1 MKKYSLVA
9 ILLAGAVSAPAMAQD
24 SNDGFTGLRVEAI
37 GGYDQLKT
45 GSSTASDIE
54 GRDETVDGAL
64 YGAAVGYD
72 VDLGGFVVG
81 AEAELS
87 GTTAKQDADERLNT
101 PFGYRVNVDRDV
113 YVGGRVGFVVAPTT
127 MVYAKGGYTST
138 RVESVFTDNA
148 QDDGVDFDFE
158 TGQSIDGYRV
168 GAGVEQ
174 KIGSNAYAK
183 IEYRYSNYDHL
194 KFDDDVF
201 GDEALGIDLDRHQV
215 VAGVGLRF

>member
-9 ILLAGAVSAPAMAQD
+9 ILLAGAVPAPAMAQD
-24 SNDGFTGLRVEAI
+24 TNDGFTGLRIEAI

-45 GSSTASDIE
+45 GSSVDTDIE

-72 VDLGGFVVG
+72 VDINGLVLG
-81 AEAELS
+81 AEAEIS

-101 PFGYRVNVDRDV
+101 PFGYRINVDRDI
-113 YVGGRVGFVVAPTT
+113 YLGGRIGYAVSPTT
-127 MVYAKGGYTST
+127 LVYAKGGYTST
-138 RVESVFTDNA
+138 RVESVFTDNV
-148 QDDGVDFDFE
+148 QDDGNDFNFE
-158 TGQSIDGYRV
+158 TGQGIDGYRV
-168 GAGVEQ
+168 GAGLEQ

-183 IEYRYSNYDHL
+183 IEYRYSNYDDL

-201 GDEALGIDLDRHQV
+201 GDEALDIDLDRHQV
-215 VAGVGLRF
+215 VAGVGIRF

>member
-24 SNDGFTGLRVEAI
+24 SNDGFTGFRVEAI
-37 GGYDQLKT
+37 GGFDQLKT
-45 GSSTASDIE
+45 GSSVDTESE

-72 VDLGGFVVG
+72 VDLGGIVVG

-87 GTTAKQDADERLNT
+87 GTTAKQDTDERLNT
-101 PFGYRVNVDRDV
+101 PFGYRINVDRDV

-138 RVESVFTDNA
+138 RIESVFTDNA
-148 QDDGVDFDFE
+148 QDDGADFDFE
-158 TGQSIDGYRV
+158 TGQSIEGYRV
-168 GAGVEQ
+168 GAGLEQ

-183 IEYRYSNYDHL
+183 IEYRYSNYDDL

-201 GDEALGIDLDRHQV
+201 GGEALGIDLDRHQV